1 VDIKRVRQLLSD
13 HAIDLEFSLPHALVE
28 AKKDGLTVA
37 DLERA
42 VMAGELVEDYGE
54 RALLLDFASK
64 YKIPLH
70 IVVEYAAGDPIL
82 TVVTAYVPSRERWQS
97 DWKTRKRTPRVKKKA
112 KKKR

>member
-13 HAIDLEFSLPHALVE
+13 HSIDIEFSLPHALVE

-54 RALLLDFASK
+54 RALLLDFASE
-64 YKIPLH
+64 YEIPFH
-70 IVVEYAAGDPIL
+70 IVVEYATGDPIL
-82 TVVTAYVPSRERWQS
+82 TVVTAYVPSREGWQS
-97 DWKTRKRTPRVKKKA
+97 DWKTRKKTPRVKKKP
-112 KKKR
+112 KKRR

>member
-1 VDIKRVRQLLSD
+1 M
-13 HAIDLEFSLPHALVE
+13 
-28 AKKDGLTVA
+28 A

-42 VMAGELVEDYGE
+42 VMAGKLVEDYGE

-64 YKIPLH
+64 YKIPFH